1 MGTQIFVYFMD
12 GYQILALAL
21 GPFEGALAAPEA
33 AEVHLDE
40 VAYLATIRGFGS
52 DASSSMFPPI
62 ARSGGIKSKVAR
74 RIADSYLL
82 TREWDEKHL
91 KLVEKASSAATTVSV
106 KWTEFDQKYKVHET
120 VNATTA
126 SIVASAKAF
135 DERHQLTRRL
145 SNSAKTLDE
154 KFGISQKLGAAA
166 TKVAANERVQSVGKQ
181 MEASLK
187 AAVKTIDDIGLETQ
201 QLVQEKRQQ
210 NLQSVD
216 EKVEDEEEGTVPNGA
231 DNA

>member
-1 MGTQIFVYFMD
+1 M
-12 GYQILALAL
+12 
-21 GPFEGALAAPEA
+21 
-33 AEVHLDE
+33 HLDDA
-40 VAYLATIRGFGS
+40 AYLATIRAF
-52 DASSSMFPPI
+52 DASADMFPPI
-62 ARSGGIKSKVAR
+62 ARSGGLKSKVAR

-91 KLVEKASSAATTVSV
+91 KLVEKGISAAAKVSV
-106 KWTEFDQKYKVHET
+106 KWTEFDQKYKVQET

-166 TKVAANERVQSVGKQ
+166 TKVAANERVC
-181 MEASLK
+181 
-187 AAVKTIDDIGLETQ
+187 DFD
-201 QLVQEKRQQ
+201 
-210 NLQSVD
+210 
-216 EKVEDEEEGTVPNGA
+216 
-231 DNA
+231 